1 VGTSVHWIERN
12 GAGAQP
18 LCRQPSRRH
27 TGEGAVG
34 ENPYEEIADDIHWR
48 TGFDTGFNAL
58 LAPEPE
64 RLTPG
69 ELATLRAQFSTIR
82 RFQARCI
89 ELFYDSLGEEGELS
103 KLLFMGVPPGLGAEF
118 HLALPE
124 HLRHAPRFFR
134 TDQPKPGA
142 ICEIQTPGSG
152 WGECCMLMRHYQRL
166 GNVPSF
172 APTLADKLTEQ
183 FHRITQGA
191 PPVIHHLTDNASV
204 LADNVYLIQS
214 CRAAD
219 AGVRYIGYDGD
230 VRPTDCN
237 LVRTHLFA
245 GMMVENFAQP
255 RLEAA
260 ARGELWYD
268 YPPLCIFEQK
278 LLLALPFDPEYADK
292 FDDDIRAV
300 IPFSSIMRPDRC
312 TLPDGRT
319 LALMEIADLPRSER
333 QFFLKFAGIDPARNW
348 GSRGVF
354 HAGEQGTKERV
365 RHLLHIISD
374 DYAARRGAWIIQG
387 QASCKKDCRILQPE
401 GAIVEPEWYRRLS
414 VFYGPAGLMA
424 CCATYRDMKKV
435 HGQRDALI
443 NLVIT
448 DELDG

>member
-12 GAGAQP
+12 GAGAKP
-18 LCRQPSRRH
+18 LCRPSSPRH
-27 TGEGAVG
+27 TRERAVG
-34 ENPYEEIADDIHWR
+34 QNPYEEIADDIHWR

-58 LAPEPE
+58 MAPEPE
-64 RLTPG
+64 RLAPG
-69 ELATLRAQFSTIR
+69 ELAALRAQFSTIR
-82 RFQARCI
+82 QFQARCI
-89 ELFYDSLGEEGELS
+89 EIFYESLAEGGELS
-103 KLLFMGVPPGLGAEF
+103 KLLLMGVPPGLGAEF

-134 TDQPKPGA
+134 TDQPRAGA

-152 WGECCMLMRHYQRL
+152 WGECCMLMRHHQRL
-166 GNVPSF
+166 GNVPGF
-172 APTLADKLTEQ
+172 APTLAEKLTEQ
-183 FHRITQGA
+183 FHRIAEGG

-219 AGVRYIGYDGD
+219 AGVRYIGYDAD

-237 LVRTHLFA
+237 LVRTHQFA
-245 GMMVENFAQP
+245 GMMVENFAKP
-255 RLEAA
+255 RLAAA

-278 LLLALPFDPEYADK
+278 LLLVLPFDPEYANK
-292 FDDDIRAV
+292 FDDAIRAV
-300 IPFSSIMRPDRC
+300 IPFSSIMRPNGC

-319 LALMEIADLPRSER
+319 LPLMELADLPRSER
-333 QFFLKFAGIDPARNW
+333 QFFIKFAGYDPSRNW

-354 HAGEQGTKERV
+354 QAGDTKERI
-365 RHLLHIISD
+365 RHLLEIVRE
-374 DYAARRGAWIIQG
+374 DYIAGHGTWIIQAE
-387 QASCKKDCRILQPE
+387 ASQKKECRILRPNGMIE
-401 GAIVEPEWYRRLS
+401 EPELYRRLS
-414 VFYGPAGLMA
+414 VFYGPGGLMA

-435 HGQRDALI
+435 HGQRDTLI